1 MTIAWVYLDKK
12 SAAINALK
20 DYADMEYIIQHT
32 PFDVADARDKMSV
45 VRSATISDMPKH
57 TPNPHAGEERIA
69 AAIDEIDVLKER
81 YRRALEYMEWFRPAW
96 EQLGEDE
103 QFLLRQFFCLE
114 ISKTDAV
121 CNIYDKLYIER
132 SQAYN
137 RKEKAVAHLALLLY
151 GK

>member
-12 SAAINALK
+12 AAAANALK

-69 AAIDEIDVLKER
+69 AAIDDKAIMQHV
-81 YRRALEYMEWFRPAW
+81 AL
-96 EQLGEDE
+96 G
-103 QFLLRQFFCLE
+103 C
-114 ISKTDAV
+114 
-121 CNIYDKLYIER
+121 
-132 SQAYN
+132 
-137 RKEKAVAHLALLLY
+137 
-151 GK
+151 